1 MSIYHLHIPRTGGV
15 FVREKIIKQLD
26 NVFSGHRDRLPSSF
40 SGYDHVSGH
49 FATTPIKDTD
59 RNFAIVREPISLTFS
74 YINYM
79 RDVFYPSW
87 SFDDLFYFYQETNKI
102 QNFVNINTKF
112 LTGTIDSDLYNNQI
126 SDLKTVAED
135 AWYVGGYAL
144 EPDIAIDVIANNKTD
159 VIFFEDR
166 DRNNIVCNIYGVKAE
181 NRKLNSSSDI
191 TPDVFSRHYRTIKDL
206 NELDIATYL
215 KLKEAS

>member
-15 FVREKIIKQLD
+15 FIREKIIKQLD
-26 NVFSGHRDRLPSSF
+26 NVFSGHREKLPSSF

-49 FATTPIKDTD
+49 FATTPIADVD
-59 RNFAIVREPISLTFS
+59 YNFAVVREPVSLTFS

-79 RDVFYPSW
+79 RDVFYSSW
-87 SFDDLFYFYQETNKI
+87 SFDDLFYFYLETNKI

-112 LTGTIDSDLYNNQI
+112 LTGSTQVDLYNKQLDNLKIMAESGWHVENFESEASTTI
-126 SDLKTVAED
+126 SIIK
-135 AWYVGGYAL
+135 
-144 EPDIAIDVIANNKTD
+144 NNKTD
-159 VIFFEDR
+159 VIFFEDE
-166 DRNNIVCNIYGVKAE
+166 DKNNIVCNIYGVKTD
-181 NRKLNSSSDI
+181 NTKLNSSSDI
-191 TPDVFSRHYRTIKDL
+191 ASDVLSNHYKTIKDL